1 MLPDPVLGARFPR
14 AKPRAWYTGGV
25 TTSDTKR
32 IERIARES
40 ADLARKT
47 LKKTNEL
54 EAYLSLLDKKISA

>member
-1 MLPDPVLGARFPR
+1 M
-14 AKPRAWYTGGV
+14 
-25 TTSDTKR
+25 TTSDTRR

-54 EAYLSLLDKKISA
+54 EACLGLLDYRAGKVREIKSVRAYFRSLRGA